1 MALTRNTFKSLRRVA
16 VVVVLAVCAALGPGA
31 APASAESGPVGFQA
45 SGGYYTE
52 HEAAFIG
59 AGLHFGLAT
68 VSVVPNFEVEFIEKS
83 FTYSLNVDGRM
94 SVLPLGVG
102 SGYLGAGIGWWRN
115 VPNHGSAT
123 TDTVWNLLAATIR
136 WRCPSGSVSSDRLPG
151 GPAALNALGRPCRCA
166 PPATCRAE
174 TALQFEAAVRS
185 V

>member
-68 VSVVPNFEVEFIEKS
+68 VSVVPNFDVEFIEKS

-123 TDTVWNLLAATIR
+123 TDTVWNLLAGFGLDAVPLKPFAQLKYVVANGNDPLAMSVGIR
-136 WRCPSGSVSSDRLPG
+136 
-151 GPAALNALGRPCRCA
+151 
-166 PPATCRAE
+166 
-174 TALQFEAAVRS
+174 F
-185 V
+185 